1 LRACPVV
8 ASYGAKDRRT
18 RGVAQQLE
26 QLFTKIG
33 LAHDVKEYP
42 DAGHSFLNNPDQWW
56 FRALKVI
63 DIAYHPASAEDARR
77 RIAVFFHRH
86 LGKYQP
92 ALPYPI
98 LLPLSAIFPS

>member
-42 DAGHSFLNNPDQWW
+42 DAGHSFLHNPDQWW
-56 FRALKVI
+56 FR
-63 DIAYHPASAEDARR
+63 
-77 RIAVFFHRH
+77 
-86 LGKYQP
+86 
-92 ALPYPI
+92 
-98 LLPLSAIFPS
+98 LSR